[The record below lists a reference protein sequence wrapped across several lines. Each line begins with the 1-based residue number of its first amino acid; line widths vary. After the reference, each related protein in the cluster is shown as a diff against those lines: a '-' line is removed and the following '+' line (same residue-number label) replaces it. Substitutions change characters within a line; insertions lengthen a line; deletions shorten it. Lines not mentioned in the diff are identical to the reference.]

1 MTLPS
6 SATSLDDNVQLARI
20 RIFFGH
26 ASGNMASILVGA
38 ILIAVVLYSGGV
50 PLPTLGVWGLF
61 VCAASAGVLLVERR
75 VKKTGVTAGNCQR
88 LVNLRIGLGA
98 GIALSYG
105 IVGFL
110 LPGTAPAPDT
120 FLFIIVSTVV
130 TVAALGYAVM
140 PRYYLTLNVVSLLPL
155 TGHFAHQYLAHAD
168 SYYLLLIAVAIMWQA
183 IVLAKARQVS
193 ATAIGAI
200 VLNERLQQEI
210 EENRRTK
217 EAIRHMAL
225 HDDLTALGNRRYF
238 DETIARTLSIA
249 CRDQGKVGLL
259 AIDLDNFKPIND
271 AHGHGVG
278 DLLLQE
284 AARRIAECVRE
295 VDTVARFGG
304 DEFVVL
310 LNELDQAADQSAG
323 RACMVADKIRARLM
337 QPYAIDFRSAD
348 GRDSHVEH
356 QCTSSIGV
364 ILFKSYRDSEE
375 DLLRNADIAMYQAK
389 DEGRNRIRLYDPA
402 RQARDR
408 NT

>member
-6 SATSLDDNVQLARI
+6 PATSLDDNVQLARI

-110 LPGTAPAPDT
+110 LPGTAPAQDT

-183 IVLAKARQVS
+183 IVLAKASQVS

-210 EENRRTK
+210 EENRRTR

-238 DETIARTLSIA
+238 EETIARTLSIA
-249 CRDQGKVGLL
+249 SRDQGKVGLL

-271 AHGHGVG
+271 RYGHTAG
-278 DLLLQE
+278 DRVLKAV
-284 AARRIAECVRE
+284 AARLLSSIRAADFC
-295 VDTVARFGG
+295 ARMGG
-304 DEFVVL
+304 DEFAIIVASVHT
-310 LNELDQAADQSAG
+310 ESD
-323 RACMVADKIRARLM
+323 VADVASKLRLALAEPFQLDAIVVRISASVGFAVYPDDGIGASALWSVADRRMYRAKASRVSE
-337 QPYAIDFRSAD
+337 QP
-348 GRDSHVEH
+348 
-356 QCTSSIGV
+356 
-364 ILFKSYRDSEE
+364 L
-375 DLLRNADIAMYQAK
+375 AMP
-389 DEGRNRIRLYDPA
+389 LYELGE
-402 RQARDR
+402 
-408 NT
+408 

>member
-6 SATSLDDNVQLARI
+6 PATSLDDNVQLARI

-50 PLPTLGVWGLF
+50 SLPTLGVWGLF

-110 LPGTAPAPDT
+110 LPGTAPAQDT

-183 IVLAKARQVS
+183 IVLAKASQVS

-210 EENRRTK
+210 EENRRTR

-238 DETIARTLSIA
+238 EETIARTLSIA
-249 CRDQGKVGLL
+249 SRDQGKVGLL

-271 AHGHGVG
+271 RYGHTAG
-278 DLLLQE
+278 DRVLKAV
-284 AARRIAECVRE
+284 AARLLSSIRAADFC
-295 VDTVARFGG
+295 ARMGG
-304 DEFVVL
+304 DEFAIIVASVHT
-310 LNELDQAADQSAG
+310 ESD
-323 RACMVADKIRARLM
+323 VADVASKLRLALAEPFQLDAIVVRISASVGFAVYPDDGIGASALWSVADRRMYRAKASRVSE
-337 QPYAIDFRSAD
+337 QP
-348 GRDSHVEH
+348 
-356 QCTSSIGV
+356 
-364 ILFKSYRDSEE
+364 L
-375 DLLRNADIAMYQAK
+375 AMP
-389 DEGRNRIRLYDPA
+389 LYELGE
-402 RQARDR
+402 
-408 NT
+408 